1 MEERNEKQVK
11 RNRIIIII
19 SAALV
24 ILLLILLLSI
34 KSCHKH
40 EYTSAVTEPTCT
52 ETGFTTYTCKCGDSY
67 VSDETEAKGHTYS
80 DWKVVKEATET
91 ETGLKEKTCIICN
104 DKVTEEISKLSH
116 THNYTETVVDATCTE
131 KGYKEYTCT
140 CGDTYKEEIEAL
152 GHTEVEVAG
161 KEATCTKAGKTTG
174 KKCSVCG
181 EVTVP
186 QTDINPL
193 GHTYGEWK
201 VVKEATETETGLK
214 ERKCNICNEL
224 ETQTIPTLSH
234 THSYTSV
241 ATNPT
246 CVDKGYTTYTCT
258 CGDSYKDNE
267 VNALGHTYSDWKVV
281 KEATETETGLKE
293 KECSVCNDKVT
304 EEISKLE
311 HIHSYTT
318 TITEPTCVDKGYTTY
333 TCSCG
338 DSYISNE
345 TDVLDHTYTSV
356 VTEPTCISE
365 GYTTYT
371 CSCGDTY
378 KDDYTEIIEHE
389 YKLFSKREPTC
400 TEVGAISYK
409 CDMCGDIS
417 LEIIDMIDHNY
428 VSGKCECG
436 DILMGTPFEENGYTY
451 IYFGQY
457 PQTVVTDESI
467 ISSLST
473 ITTTN
478 SKGYIEYNGNEY
490 TKTVADTF
498 HGDESN
504 NVFFNGE
511 KITNGKTYY
520 FIVEPLK
527 WRIFNE
533 DADSYYLLCNNVIDV
548 LEYYNVVETR
558 IINGQ
563 TIYPSNYEYSNIRAW
578 LNGYNGSSY
587 NVNDYTNKGFLD
599 IAFKESER
607 NLIKTTEVDN
617 SLESTTHIFN
627 DYLCNDTNDK
637 VYILSYAD
645 TLKAEYGF
653 VPAGNF
659 RDKLR
664 QIKASDYTRCI
675 NGYISTGT
683 SNVGSSIWWLRSPD
697 DTNENEVHH
706 TQYFGYSF
714 YVSEINSPGI
724 GACPAITIKK

>member
-1 MEERNEKQVK
+1 MKK
-11 RNRIIIII
+11 IFIIGTIC
-19 SAALV
+19 
-24 ILLLILLLSI
+24 ILLLTVLILVFTLN
-34 KSCHKH
+34 SCHKH
-40 EYTSAVTEPTCT
+40 EYTEVVTEPTCLK
-52 ETGFTTYTCKCGDSY
+52 GGYTTYTCSCGDSYTDNETEALGHSYSDWVVVKEATEDEEGLKEKECSICNEKVTEEISKLEHTHNYTETVVDATCVDKGYKEFTCTCGDSY

-91 ETGLKEKTCIICN
+91 EEGLKEKTCSVCN
-104 DKVTEEISKLSH
+104 DKVSEAIAKLAH
-116 THNYTETVVDATCTE
+116 THNYTETVVDATCTT
-131 KGYKEYTCT
+131 KGYTTYICS

-161 KEATCTKAGKTTG
+161 KEATCTESGKTAG

-201 VVKEATETETGLK
+201 VVKEATETE
-214 ERKCNICNEL
+214 E
-224 ETQTIPTLSH
+224 
-234 THSYTSV
+234 
-241 ATNPT
+241 
-246 CVDKGYTTYTCT
+246 
-258 CGDSYKDNE
+258 
-267 VNALGHTYSDWKVV
+267 
-281 KEATETETGLKE
+281 GLKE
-293 KECSVCNDKVT
+293 KECSICKNKVT

-311 HIHSYTT
+311 HTHTYTT
-318 TITEPTCVDKGYTTY
+318 TITEPTCTTKGYTTY

-345 TDVLDHTYTSV
+345 TDVLDHTYSSV

-389 YKLFSKREPTC
+389 YIEISRKNPTC
-400 TEVGAISYK
+400 TDNGLKYYECSGCKKTLIT
-409 CDMCGDIS
+409 
-417 LEIIDMIDHNY
+417 IINKLDHNY

-467 ISSLST
+467 VSFLST

-548 LEYYNVVETR
+548 LDYYNVFETR

-563 TIYPSNYEYSNIRAW
+563 TIYSNNYEYSNIRAW

-587 NVNDYTNKGFLD
+587 NVNDYTNKGFYN
-599 IAFKESER
+599 IAFSTNEK
-607 NLIKTTEVDN
+607 NIINTTFIKN
-617 SLESTTHIFN
+617 YSSSI
-627 DYLCNDTNDK
+627 YASNDTNDK
-637 VYILSYAD
+637 VYLLSYED
-645 TLKAEYGF
+645 TIKAEYGF
-653 VPAGNF
+653 VPAANF

-675 NGYISTGT
+675 NGYMSTGT
-683 SNVGSSIWWLRSPD
+683 SNVGSSIWWLRTPD
-697 DTNENEVHH
+697 DTNGNEVYY
-706 TQYFGYSF
+706 TQYYGYSF
-714 YVSEINSPGI
+714 YVVETNSPGI